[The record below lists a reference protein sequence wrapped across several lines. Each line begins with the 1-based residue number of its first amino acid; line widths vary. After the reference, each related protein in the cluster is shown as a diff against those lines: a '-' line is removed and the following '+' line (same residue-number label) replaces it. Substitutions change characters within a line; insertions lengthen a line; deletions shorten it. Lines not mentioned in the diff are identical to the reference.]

1 MNYIQGDYVMPWFT
15 KIAARLLA
23 TVLGI
28 GALSACSVN
37 LSLPSNTTSDNNASQ
52 QKKVDTSEDSTKE
65 KSQNSQEES
74 TEKPADLT
82 GTWKTDANEGSD
94 LIAKITNDTITI
106 TWAQSQAS
114 EESSL
119 YWKGPPTKAGDYT
132 WTSQADSDA
141 MSKAVGLT
149 AQEST
154 KKFTYSNGQISF
166 DVTAPG
172 TTISKT
178 HKLIKQ

>member
-1 MNYIQGDYVMPWFT
+1 MPWFT

-94 LIAKITNDTITI
+94 LIAKITNDTITV
-106 TWAQSQAS
+106 TWAQPQAS

-119 YWKGPPTKAGDYT
+119 YWKGTLRLQQQLVITHGPRK
-132 WTSQADSDA
+132 QIA
-141 MSKAVGLT
+141 MPWAKQLDW
-149 AQEST
+149 Q
-154 KKFTYSNGQISF
+154 
-166 DVTAPG
+166 
-172 TTISKT
+172 
-178 HKLIKQ
+178 HKNQRRNLLIAMVRFHLM